1 MYFHLV
7 TFWVRK
13 DGCGRERDRWKRF
26 DPITELTKQANLV
39 FNACRP
45 IGQFV
50 VSSESVLVLCRIAT
64 WEWLTLFLFL
74 LASQARDWVKIHI
87 PKQSHSSVRHEK
99 DLRYKHKMTHEFL
112 FHISSVPEHI
122 SVFG

>member
-1 MYFHLV
+1 MV
-7 TFWVRK
+7 
-13 DGCGRERDRWKRF
+13 ERDRWKRF

-74 LASQARDWVKIHI
+74 LASQARDWVKIHF

-112 FHISSVPEHI
+112 FHISSVPEHV

>member
-1 MYFHLV
+1 MTY
-7 TFWVRK
+7 WVRK
-13 DGCGRERDRWKRF
+13 DGCSRNGLLEEIRPYYRVDEAG
-26 DPITELTKQANLV
+26 QSG

-45 IGQFV
+45 FSQFV
-50 VSSESVLVLCRIAT
+50 VSSETGSLLCRIAT

-74 LASQARDWVKIHI
+74 LASQSRDWVKIHI

-99 DLRYKHKMTHEFL
+99 DLRYKYKMANEFC
-112 FHISSVPEHI
+112 FHISSVRENV